1 LSIPFSKIFIIIYLT
16 GITISDIL
24 LIWVGQNYPLLNV
37 NDAVMF
43 GHHAI
48 RGKNLVYARNA
59 KALIGILRRK

>member
-1 LSIPFSKIFIIIYLT
+1 MIIYLT

-37 NDAVMF
+37 SDAVIF

-48 RGKNLVYARNA
+48 RRKNLVYAPTV
-59 KALIGILRRK
+59 KARIGIHPRK